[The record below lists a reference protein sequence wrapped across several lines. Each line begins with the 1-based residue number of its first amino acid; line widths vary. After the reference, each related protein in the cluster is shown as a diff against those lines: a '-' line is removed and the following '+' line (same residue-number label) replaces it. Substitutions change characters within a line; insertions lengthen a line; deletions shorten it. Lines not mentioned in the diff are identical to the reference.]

1 LAGEGGTGGGQ
12 GTGDSPGAPA
22 TSGASAVAGGAGGGA
37 AGGGAASGIAG
48 APGSGEGG
56 SAGTLAAGG
65 RSTLSI
71 YWIDVE
77 GGGATLLV
85 APSGQTLLID
95 AGFPGNN
102 DRDLNRVLSA
112 VRDQAKATHLDYVIT
127 THYHTDHVGGV
138 TSLVGKIPVGQFWD
152 HGETVESGA
161 IYTNYVNA
169 IAGQTRHITKPGEK
183 IALGEVEITVVTAA
197 GQLIDPPLST
207 AIANPH
213 CSGAAMMPE
222 RPTDENPQSVGVVV
236 RFGSF
241 DFSDLGDL
249 TWQAEDRLAC
259 PTNRIGLIDLFQVNH
274 HGLEISNS
282 PQLVH
287 GLSPLVAVMNNGA
300 TKGGSPKAFEVVMN
314 SPGLQ
319 ALYQM
324 HRAVSN
330 DAAHNTDEALIANL
344 PTSTDGAFLEAE
356 VARDGTFTITNG
368 RNNQSRTF
376 KAR

>member
-1 LAGEGGTGGGQ
+1 M
-12 GTGDSPGAPA
+12 
-22 TSGASAVAGGAGGGA
+22 GGA
-37 AGGGAASGIAG
+37 AASSGGA
-48 APGSGEGG
+48 G
-56 SAGTLAAGG
+56 SAGTMGAGG

-95 AGFPGNN
+95 AGFSGSNG
-102 DRDLNRVLSA
+102 RDLDRVLAA
-112 VRDQAKATHLDYVIT
+112 VHDQAKATRLDYVIT
-127 THYHTDHVGGV
+127 THYHIDHVGGV
-138 TSLVGKIPVGQFWD
+138 ISLVGKIPVGEFWD
-152 HGETVESGA
+152 HGETVESA
-161 IYTNYVNA
+161 ALYTNYVNA

-183 IALGEVEITVVTAA
+183 ITLGEVEITVVTAA
-197 GQLIDPPLST
+197 GMIIDPPLST

-222 RPTDENPQSVGVVV
+222 RPTDENPKSVGVVV

-249 TWQAEDRLAC
+249 TWQVEDRLVC

-274 HGLEISNS
+274 HGLNLSSS

-287 GLSPLVAVMNNGA
+287 GLAPLVAVMNNGA
-300 TKGGSPKAFEVVMN
+300 TKGGSPEAFESVTS

-324 HRAVSN
+324 HLAIAN
-330 DAAHNTDEALIANL
+330 DAAHNSNDALIANL
-344 PTSTDGAFLEAE
+344 PTSPDGAFLKAE
-356 VARDGTFTITNG
+356 VARDGTFTMTNS
-368 RNNQSRTF
+368 RNNQSRVF

>member
-1 LAGEGGTGGGQ
+1 M
-12 GTGDSPGAPA
+12 
-22 TSGASAVAGGAGGGA
+22 
-37 AGGGAASGIAG
+37 
-48 APGSGEGG
+48 
-56 SAGTLAAGG
+56 
-65 RSTLSI
+65 
-71 YWIDVE
+71 
-77 GGGATLLV
+77 
-85 APSGQTLLID
+85 
-95 AGFPGNN
+95 
-102 DRDLNRVLSA
+102 
-112 VRDQAKATHLDYVIT
+112 
-127 THYHTDHVGGV
+127 
-138 TSLVGKIPVGQFWD
+138 
-152 HGETVESGA
+152 
-161 IYTNYVNA
+161 
-169 IAGQTRHITKPGEK
+169 
-183 IALGEVEITVVTAA
+183 VTAA
-197 GQLIDPPLST
+197 GKLIDPPLST

-213 CSGAAMMPE
+213 CNGAAMMPE
-222 RPTDENPQSVGVVV
+222 RPTDENPQSAGVIV

-241 DFSDLGDL
+241 DFADFGDL
-249 TWQAEDRLAC
+249 TWQVEDRLAC
-259 PTNRIGLIDLFQVNH
+259 PTNRIGSIDLFQVNH
-274 HGLEISNS
+274 HGMEISNA

-300 TKGGSPKAFEVVMN
+300 TKGGSPQAFEVVTS